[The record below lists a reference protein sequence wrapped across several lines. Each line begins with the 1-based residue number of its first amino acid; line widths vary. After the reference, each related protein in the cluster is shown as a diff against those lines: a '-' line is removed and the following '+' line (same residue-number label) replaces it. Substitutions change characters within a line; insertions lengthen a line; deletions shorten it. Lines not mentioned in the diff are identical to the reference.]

1 MTRLVLGVLVTTF
14 LGFSGFST
22 SEAFAQNDGRNG
34 AEAEIANIRE
44 MLLHARY
51 DEAITEA
58 RTLLAQTGL
67 SATARNEGLEVLATA
82 HLANR
87 DTEAAAPVLQ
97 QLFSRDPGYVLR
109 DGDASPLVQG
119 AFQRARENAPTPIAV
134 TLDHTP
140 PAPSVR
146 QSPLVEVA
154 VTQGMTAVGEIH
166 VLYRAY
172 GAPRFATSVMDLNQ
186 SGIARA
192 RLPLMGA
199 GNMAQT
205 LEYYIVAYAP
215 SRTPLGGMAS
225 ESSPMTIEV
234 PAAGETRSVAVPLD
248 DPAGAVDD
256 DEGGSS
262 KWWIALIVIGVAGA
276 AVGGY
281 FLFRGSEP
289 AGSLGHVTLR

>member
-1 MTRLVLGVLVTTF
+1 MTRLVLCVLATSF
-14 LGFSGFST
+14 LGFSALSA
-22 SEAFAQNDGRNG
+22 SEARAQGDERNG
-34 AEAEIANIRE
+34 AEAEIANVRE
-44 MLLHARY
+44 MILYARY
-51 DEAITEA
+51 DEAIA
-58 RTLLAQTGL
+58 GAQALLARTGL
-67 SATARNEGLEVLATA
+67 SAAARNEALEVLATS

-87 DTEAAAPVLQ
+87 DTESAAPVLQ
-97 QLFSRDPGYVLR
+97 RLYSRDPGYVLR

-119 AFQRARENAPTPIAV
+119 AFQRARQNAPAAVTV

-146 QSPLVEVA
+146 QSPLVEVS
-154 VTQGMTAVGEIH
+154 VTQGITAVGEIH
-166 VLYRAY
+166 VHYRAT

-215 SRTPLGGMAS
+215 SRTALGGMGS
-225 ESSPMTIEV
+225 ESSPMTIDV
-234 PAAGETRSVAVPLD
+234 PAAGETRSVAVPLG
-248 DPAGAVDD
+248 PEEEEVES
-256 DEGGSS
+256 EGGSS
-262 KWWIALIVIGVAGA
+262 KWWVALIVVGIAGA

-281 FLFRGSEP
+281 FLFRGEEP
-289 AGSLGHVTLR
+289 SGSLGHVTLR